1 MAAFE
6 YQALNAQGRTVK
18 GVLEGD
24 NERSIRSNLR
34 DRGLTPLSVGLIKE
48 EQSRSGEFQL
58 SFRRPGISGNELAL
72 LTRQFST
79 LVHAGLTIEDC
90 LNALIEQNETRRTR
104 TVLAGVR
111 GHVLEGQSLG
121 AAMGQFP
128 NAFPDIYRSMIAA
141 GEQSGQLAQILERLA
156 DYMENRQ
163 ALQNKMIQAF
173 IYPALVTLLAIGMV
187 SLLMVYV
194 VPKVTR
200 VFENTGQ
207 ELPLLTQAL
216 LATSDAVRAG
226 GILWPI
232 GIAVLVLAIRYALQ
246 QPHIR
251 HAWHRLLLR
260 MPVAGRVTRGVNA
273 ARMANA
279 LGILTASGI
288 PLLNAMR
295 YGVELINNMPM
306 RAAMEQ
312 ALLQVREGGSLS
324 RALAQSKLFPPMI
337 VHLIGSGE
345 ATGKLDSMLVR
356 AAEAQERELENWVK
370 TFTAILEPLLI
381 IGMGVMVLLIVLA
394 IMMPIFEMNQ
404 LVK

>member
-1 MAAFE
+1 MAAYE

-24 NERSIRSNLR
+24 NERQVRGVLR
-34 DRGLTPLSVGLIKE
+34 DKGLTPLAVNAIRETSP
-48 EQSRSGEFQL
+48 RSGAFQF
-58 SFRRPGISGNELAL
+58 SFSQPGISGNDLAL
-72 LTRQFST
+72 ITRQFST

-90 LNALIEQNETRRTR
+90 LNALIEQTESRRVSN
-104 TVLAGVR
+104 VLAGVR
-111 GHVLEGQSLG
+111 GHVLEGQSL
-121 AAMGQFP
+121 ARAMAQFP
-128 NAFPDIYRSMIAA
+128 NAFPDIYRSMIEA

-163 ALQNKMIQAF
+163 ALQNKVVQAF
-173 IYPALVTLLAIGMV
+173 IYPALVTMLAIAMV

-207 ELPLLTQAL
+207 ELPALTKAL
-216 LATSDAVRAG
+216 LWTSDTVRAG
-226 GILWPI
+226 GMLWPVAI
-232 GIAVLVLAIRYALQ
+232 IAIVFAVRYALR

-251 HAWHRLLLR
+251 HAWHHLLLR
-260 MPVAGRVTRGVNA
+260 MPVTGRVTRGVNA

-279 LGILTASGI
+279 LGILVASGI
-288 PLLNAMR
+288 PLLSAMR
-295 YGVELINNMPM
+295 YGVDLINNIPM
-306 RAAMEQ
+306 RTAMEH
-312 ALLQVREGGSLS
+312 ALHQVREGGSFS
-324 RALAQSKLFPPMI
+324 RALGKSRLFPPLI

-345 ATGKLDSMLVR
+345 ATGKLDTMLVR

>member
-18 GVLEGD
+18 GVTEGD
-24 NERSIRSNLR
+24 TSRQVRSNLR
-34 DRGLTPLSVGLIKE
+34 DKGLTPLSVQPITE
-48 EQSRSGEFQL
+48 EKSATGKLSLSLKRS
-58 SFRRPGISGNELAL
+58 SISGNDLAL

-79 LVHAGLTIEDC
+79 LVIAGLTIEDC
-90 LNALIEQNETRRTR
+90 LNALIEQNESRRIR

-111 GHVLEGQSLG
+111 GHVLEGQSL
-121 AAMGQFP
+121 ATAMGQFP
-128 NAFPDIYRSMIAA
+128 RAFPDIYRSMIDA
-141 GEQSGQLAQILERLA
+141 GEQSGQLPDIMERLA

-163 ALQNKMIQAF
+163 ALQNKMVQAF
-173 IYPALVTLLAIGMV
+173 IYPALVTLLAIAMV

-232 GIAVLVLAIRYALQ
+232 GMFILVLAVRYALQ
-246 QPHIR
+246 QPAIR
-251 HAWHRLLLR
+251 YSWHRFLLR
-260 MPVAGRVTRGVNA
+260 LPVAGRVARGVNA

-288 PLLNAMR
+288 PLLSAMR

-324 RALAQSKLFPPMI
+324 RALGQSKLFPPMI

-345 ATGKLDSMLVR
+345 ATGKLDAMLVR

-381 IGMGVMVLLIVLA
+381 IAMGVMVLLIVLA

>member
-1 MAAFE
+1 
-6 YQALNAQGRTVK
+6 
-18 GVLEGD
+18 
-24 NERSIRSNLR
+24 
-34 DRGLTPLSVGLIKE
+34 
-48 EQSRSGEFQL
+48 
-58 SFRRPGISGNELAL
+58 
-72 LTRQFST
+72 
-79 LVHAGLTIEDC
+79 
-90 LNALIEQNETRRTR
+90 
-104 TVLAGVR
+104 
-111 GHVLEGQSLG
+111 
-121 AAMGQFP
+121 FP
-128 NAFPDIYRSMIAA
+128 NAFPDIYRSMIDA
-141 GEQSGQLAQILERLA
+141 GEQSGQLPHIMERLA

-173 IYPALVTLLAIGMV
+173 IYPALVTVLAIGMV

-232 GIAVLVLAIRYALQ
+232 GIAMLVLGIRYALQ
-246 QPHIR
+246 QEHIR

-273 ARMANA
+273 ARMASA

-288 PLLNAMR
+288 PLLTAMR

-324 RALAQSKLFPPMI
+324 RALAKSKLFPPMV

-345 ATGKLDSMLVR
+345 ATGKLDSMLGR